1 MYHWL
6 ASQISPYIRIKL
18 IDPFIYHWLNHVKPF
33 VWSVE
38 KNWENYHLSIF
49 LKIEPHDKRHH
60 PLPTVERK
68 TSCIF
73 CSYICVTQAKVNEYW
88 VWKSRHYNV
97 LKEFPQT
104 FSMYYTGQYFGVTIT
119 KKRRRDDSLLFSY
132 SQHYVDS
139 CKCVYVACYS
149 T

>member
-38 KNWENYHLSIF
+38 KNWENYHLSVF

-104 FSMYYTGQYFGVTIT
+104 FSMYYWSVFWRDNHQEEE
-119 KKRRRDDSLLFSY
+119 KRRFIVIFVFTALCRL
-132 SQHYVDS
+132 V
-139 CKCVYVACYS
+139 
-149 T
+149 